1 MNRTLGQYGFIGY
14 DGRKRAKLT
23 WPLVLVNM
31 ALPSTF
37 DTIVGDSVKMEL
49 KHQYVVSPH
58 NVRPT
63 SVCFIIWGILGNAE
77 TQLHVVDIELQAN
90 GRAVGP
96 KRMDE
101 GCRLIERSIKS
112 SLPANT
118 IVVIDTH
125 ADTLTGGL
133 QWAGG
138 TASVRTAPVSDIL
151 REFCGT
157 AFFERT
163 KAAAETARKA
173 RAPDKQ
179 EWYTAA
185 PFHRGGWRGLV
196 LATCGPAMRQ
206 CDGFNDLKTLVERYD
221 SSPSPSL
228 RPTTALMAPSG
239 IPSISSWASEDHQRS

>member
-1 MNRTLGQYGFIGY
+1 
-14 DGRKRAKLT
+14 
-23 WPLVLVNM
+23 M

-49 KHQYVVSPH
+49 KHQYAASPH

-63 SVCFIIWGILGNAE
+63 GLRLISRGFRGNAA
-77 TQLHVVDIELQAN
+77 TQLHVVDIQLQGN
-90 GRAVGP
+90 GDTVGRQ
-96 KRMDE
+96 RMDE

-118 IVVIDTH
+118 FVVIDTH

-138 TASVRTAPVSDIL
+138 SAGVRTAPVSDIL
-151 REFCGT
+151 LEFCG
-157 AFFERT
+157 ADFFERT

-173 RAPDKQ
+173 REPDKQ

-185 PFHRGGWRGLV
+185 PFRRGGWRGLV
-196 LATCGPAMRQ
+196 LTTCGPAMRQ
-206 CDGFNDLKTLVERYD
+206 RDGFNDLKMLVERYV
-221 SSPSPSL
+221 SSSRSL
-228 RPTTALMAPSG
+228 RSTHP
-239 IPSISSWASEDHQRS
+239 